1 MKNIKSFDEINEN
14 ENEYHIN
21 EAMKPERMK
30 VVTDFY
36 TLIASKATPEQVKS
50 FLNTRIQLNKSDM
63 AGLNKNSTIIVEELL
78 NGITNVSMA
87 SPEAFNIKANRPGA
101 KSSDTVKSDIQTI
114 LKYGGLG

>member
-1 MKNIKSFDEINEN
+1 MRNIKSFDEINEN
-14 ENEYHIN
+14 DNEYHIN

-50 FLNTRIQLNKSDM
+50 FLNTR
-63 AGLNKNSTIIVEELL
+63 NSTIIVEELL